1 MPAERVKVA
10 QWTRELWRH
19 TYFGV
24 PPPELGTRMDSCEH
38 AYGLRWEVEHMHP
51 TPDSDDKQF
60 DRGMQKVIV
69 NSKVDM
75 DV

>member
-1 MPAERVKVA
+1 
-10 QWTRELWRH
+10 
-19 TYFGV
+19 
-24 PPPELGTRMDSCEH
+24 
-38 AYGLRWEVEHMHP
+38 MHP

-75 DV
+75 DVWAAPVHPEELEECFHCRKEDDGEESSDLFDSF